1 MADIFKNQMRAL
13 EAMADDDT
21 TTASEGIMSNT
32 DTSVPDYV
40 SSFVKYLRSKR
51 DLDPAKA
58 REEIPAVAAR
68 NISITDEDIAKY
80 EEEMNVFEQ
89 AKQSAMEAR
98 LQREASGIT
107 QSLTEEDVAVRAA
120 SRDPEYG
127 NKLDKDKTVMVDV
140 TDTDEGKLS
149 NEEPLYELAEDVRTT
164 DIDVSKLDTVV
175 RRGESAG
182 KGLMSP
188 SKEEAPETDG
198 TSATV
203 SEGAMSP
210 RLDGKDGD
218 LAEYVKP
225 FTVTEEE
232 LYSFA
237 TEAFPDNDLAAGA
250 LLATIEAESAGG
262 DSMLES
268 GNYTKE
274 AALRVANQGKYKT
287 ARKKEVE
294 KIFNNPDLIYTD
306 SKGKVRMTKE
316 GQVKFFNIYYSDK
329 YRGEDYKLGNTE
341 EGDGFRFRG
350 RGPIQLTGKAQYKKY
365 GDMIGVDLV
374 QNPHL
379 VVTDKDVALAVTKAY
394 MKDKGLDKVSS
405 ASKLRN
411 IVGHAD
417 DNKLTKAKARWK
429 RAKEIENKIAR
440 STSPRPMLRP
450 DDFEIASN

>member
-1 MADIFKNQMRAL
+1 MKTLQQLMYS
-13 EAMADDDT
+13 DDDT
-21 TTASEGIMSNT
+21 VVSTTEGLMGQGVS
-32 DTSVPDYV
+32 DSDPEDYV
-40 SSFVKYLRSKR
+40 TSFVKYLRSKR
-51 DLDPAKA
+51 DLDPVKA

-68 NISITDEDIAKY
+68 NVSITDEDIAKY
-80 EEEMNVFEQ
+80 EAEMNVFEQ

-107 QSLTEEDVAVRAA
+107 QSLSEEDVAVRAA
-120 SRDPEYG
+120 VGDPEYG
-127 NKLDKDKTVMVDV
+127 NKLKTTLVDV

-149 NEEPLYELAEDVRTT
+149 NEEPLYEMAEDIRTT
-164 DIDVSKLDTVV
+164 DMDVSELDTVV
-175 RRGESAG
+175 RRDTSAG

-188 SKEEAPETDG
+188 SKEEAPEIDTTG
-198 TSATV
+198 AEE
-203 SEGAMSP
+203 SEGGMSS
-210 RLDGKDGD
+210 RLDGKDGN

-232 LYSFA
+232 LYNFA

-294 KIFNNPDLIYTD
+294 KIFNNPDLTYTD
-306 SKGKVRMTKE
+306 SKGRVRMTKE
-316 GQVKFFNIYYSDK
+316 GQVKFFNIYYADK

-394 MKDKGLDKVSS
+394 MKDKGLDKVTS

-417 DNKLTKAKARWK
+417 DSKATKAKARWK

-450 DDFEIASN
+450 DELKIASN